1 MTKKDTETTDV
12 AVPGMGG
19 VPMVG
24 ADLFSMGDQ
33 MEGVEAQL
41 PQIKIKHQAEMFEFP
56 DGTKEETF
64 RGIILDM
71 NRTNAYWTQSYDDSG
86 GGTPP
91 TCSSLNGVTPEA
103 GSEEIQCLGNICLD
117 CPHNKYGSGK
127 KGGKACKNMK
137 RIHILLEGSMMPYRL
152 TAPPSNL
159 KAVDLYVSLLTSTG
173 TPYQLIMTEFSLR
186 SAQNKDGIGYSE
198 LHMENTGPS
207 VTTVEEAQELK
218 HLVAQWRGVMRGEMV
233 TENEV

>member
-1 MTKKDTETTDV
+1 MAKKEAETMV
-12 AVPGMGG
+12 AVPGKDG
-19 VPMVG
+19 VPVLG

-71 NRTNAYWTQSYDDSG
+71 NRTNAYWPESFDDTG
-86 GGTPP
+86 GGVPP
-91 TCSSLNGVTPEA
+91 ACSSLNGVMPEA
-103 GSEEIQCLGNICLD
+103 GAEEIQSSCNSCLD

-137 RIHILLEGSMMPYRL
+137 RIHILLQGSMMPYRL

-198 LHMENTGPS
+198 LHMENVGPS
-207 VTTVEEAQELK
+207 VKSIEEAQELK

-233 TENEV
+233 TGNEV